1 MNKGRQW
8 VEGSI
13 HNSGRIVWDNNNVFW
28 TNKFICDIL
37 NNNEW
42 NSIRLNQHQRRGKFY
57 W

>member
-1 MNKGRQW
+1 MNKERQW
-8 VEGSI
+8 VEDGI
-13 HNSGRIVWDNNNVFW
+13 HDSERIVWDNNNVFW

-57 W
+57 